1 VGLGHLASD
10 FCVALN
16 RCDITRLKYVAG
28 RFVVLVG
35 KAMALSYGGV
45 VEEGGN
51 GKSPFLLFF
60 LWIYWLTAC
69 HVAARFDR
77 ESQIARVG

>member
-1 VGLGHLASD
+1 
-10 FCVALN
+10 
-16 RCDITRLKYVAG
+16 
-28 RFVVLVG
+28 VLVG